1 MPFSHL
7 VVRRHITHLVRDFL
21 FETGYKL
28 FCIMI
33 QLCLW
38 HRLILGIDISILRL
52 VVNLIDS
59 SSHHL
64 SLMV

>member
-1 MPFSHL
+1 MAFSHL
-7 VVRRHITHLVRDFL
+7 VVWRHITNLISDFL
-21 FETGYKL
+21 FEAWYKL

-38 HRLILGIDISILRL
+38 HRLILPIDISILRL

-59 SSHHL
+59 ST
-64 SLMV
+64 